1 MPLATVINGGEFFYK
16 PETWPIKKISSKKL
30 ELTSAPSRT

>member
-16 PETWPIKKISSKKL
+16 PETWPIKKSV
-30 ELTSAPSRT
+30 PRNWN

>member
-16 PETWPIKKISSKKL
+16 PETWPIKNQFQEIGTDQRSF
-30 ELTSAPSRT
+30 